1 VDLRRPAWLIA
12 LVLLTLG
19 LFLASPRAHAARTNA
34 RRAVHCG
41 AGTSKHGHAAS
52 GRQSHRPRR
61 CRHHAATRHQAAQHK
76 ATTQH
81 RTAGHKNAS
90 QHKLVHHRTERRTAT
105 HHANPK
111 PPARNTGRSRLAGP
125 DGICQDAELRPS
137 EANLDRI
144 RAATLCLV
152 NRERAANGERALQPN
167 AALRQSA
174 QGHTDSMVAENYF
187 EHDGPGGQTPLQRMR
202 DAGYIY
208 SSHIG
213 YAIGENIGWGG
224 AQLGTPKAVVAAWMA
239 SPGHRANILD
249 PRYRDTAIGVS
260 ERLPSSVAHGQ
271 RGGIYTQDFGVII
284 TA

>member
-1 VDLRRPAWLIA
+1 M
-12 LVLLTLG
+12 LLTLG
-19 LFLASPRAHAARTNA
+19 LFLASPRAHAARSPA
-34 RRAVHCG
+34 RRAAHCG
-41 AGTSKHGHAAS
+41 AATRGHGHAAS
-52 GRQSHRPRR
+52 VRQTHRPRR
-61 CRHHAATRHQAAQHK
+61 CRHAATRHRAAHHRATKHHGTARHK
-76 ATTQH
+76 ASKH
-81 RTAGHKNAS
+81 R
-90 QHKLVHHRTERRTAT
+90 
-105 HHANPK
+105 
-111 PPARNTGRSRLAGP
+111 TGRSHLAGP

-137 EANLDRI
+137 EENLDRI

-174 QGHTDSMVAENYF
+174 QGHTDSMVGADYF
-187 EHDGPGGQTPLQRMR
+187 EHNGPGGLTLLARLR

-208 SSHIG
+208 SSRIG

-224 AQLGTPKAVVAAWMA
+224 AQLGTPKAIVAAWMA

>member
-1 VDLRRPAWLIA
+1 MDLRRPAWLIA

-19 LFLASPRAHAARTNA
+19 LFLASPRAHAARTHA

-41 AGTSKHGHAAS
+41 AGTRKHGHAAS
-52 GRQSHRPRR
+52 VRQTRRPRR
-61 CRHHAATRHQAAQHK
+61 CRRHAATRRKAARHK
-76 ATTQH
+76 A
-81 RTAGHKNAS
+81 AK
-90 QHKLVHHRTERRTAT
+90 HHRS
-105 HHANPK
+105 
-111 PPARNTGRSRLAGP
+111 GRSRLAGP

-137 EANLDRI
+137 EENLDRI

-208 SSHIG
+208 SSQIG